1 MRGFR
6 KFDQTLIIKNSIYRE
21 KSKIQLFRS
30 NDCLL
35 REQEEDYGEKVGHG
49 SDKAGAH
56 GPQAESVEKN
66 LWRPSTKENTR
77 FINSLYTQV
86 LNLRGIKRERERVCV
101 CERERERERK
111 RERERERMRERERE
125 TCSEKD

>member
-1 MRGFR
+1 M
-6 KFDQTLIIKNSIYRE
+6 
-21 KSKIQLFRS
+21 QLFRS
-30 NDCLL
+30 IDCLL
-35 REQEEDYGEKVGHG
+35 GEQEEDYGEKVGHG

-101 CERERERERK
+101 CERERKMRK
-111 RERERERMRERERE
+111 
-125 TCSEKD
+125 KLV